1 MFDKLYESS
10 SIFQK
15 RISDFICKGVLIM
28 KSLSPTFDHP
38 TYESDNPTVSP
49 KTVGGSITGP
59 KTNRFTLMAV
69 IVFLACFGAVAQFSA
84 RLSTEA
90 ISAATALTIIT
101 ASAVGIERAI
111 ETFWTY
117 IGLTRGSW
125 WPLGPVREQLDG
137 LISGL
142 DKSFEPFYQEAQA
155 TMQKLQQA
163 QTWGEDKLGAAAE
176 DLDKVKKHVDELKK
190 LPIDSQRVKLIVNSA
205 SRSVDY
211 FSQKYPEIKEAAV
224 LARLGIEG
232 VTNFV
237 ETFKDNPGRRLISL
251 FAGSVVGMAI
261 SGVIG
266 LDIFQAVLGTPIPL
280 DQGLYLPHTGVA
292 LTGLLMGLGASP
304 THEAIRLLQEV
315 KKLRKS
321 QNIG

>member
-1 MFDKLYESS
+1 MKTLSS
-10 SIFQK
+10 SLDHQGHESDDPK
-15 RISDFICKGVLIM
+15 RIVKPIG
-28 KSLSPTFDHP
+28 KSMTPT
-38 TYESDNPTVSP
+38 
-49 KTVGGSITGP
+49 KTSL
-59 KTNRFTLMAV
+59 FTFVAV
-69 IVFLACFGAVAQFSA
+69 ILFLICFGAVAQS
-84 RLSTEA
+84 STPLDTEL

-142 DKSFEPFYQEAQA
+142 DNSFEPFYEEAQT

-163 QTWGEDKLGAAAE
+163 QTWGEDKLDTAAR
-176 DLDKVKKHVDELKK
+176 DLDKIKKHVDELRQ

-224 LARLGIEG
+224 LARFGIEG

-251 FAGSVVGMAI
+251 FAGSIVGMAI
-261 SGVIG
+261 AGVIG
-266 LDIFQAVLGTPIPL
+266 LDIFEAVLGVPIPL
-280 DQGLYLPHTGVA
+280 DQGPYLPHAGVA

-315 KKLRKS
+315 KKLRS
-321 QNIG
+321 AQNN